1 MGWILLLSGITINLT
16 GVLSIKYAQHITP
29 SPYSFIGYLA
39 YFIGFVI
46 ISLSFKYLDMSLAY
60 ATWSGL
66 GSLLI
71 LAFGVFFFKESLSAP
86 KLIFFSLIM
95 IGVIGVTLTT

>member
-16 GVLSIKYAQHITP
+16 GVLSIRYAQHVNQ
-29 SPYSFIGYLA
+29 SHYSFIGYLA
-39 YFIGFVI
+39 YFMGFVI

-60 ATWSGL
+60 ATWSGV

-71 LAFGVFFFKESLSAP
+71 LAFGIFFFKESLSIP

-95 IGVIGVTLTT
+95 IGVIGINLTT